1 MEKNEIVNDVKFKQ
15 RCGAYG
21 LNWTNC
27 ELYDDVI
34 LLNTP
39 TEDLYVLFDKNYNTI
54 GVVNWKGSKDDE
66 SIKRL
71 HLSTYCYEYS
81 TYSDI
86 MPFGCEFSYP
96 FENFSLKQI
105 IDLSNRIEIMETHLC
120 QPLLTIINGDS
131 YDRNL
136 QENEEYFQL
145 ASYVK
150 FLGEEIKKYYLLSYQ
165 MQCLGYKFPDVYS
178 YIKNIMKKVNECID
192 FYIER
197 KEIKFSP
204 YILSSIG
211 QNSRE
216 LNMNGILT
224 DVTNVL
230 LKNRGYQIK
239 KGTLFEIEPVQSLE
253 ERKDL
258 SIIAQELLEILKLS
272 DEELRLKE
280 EKRNQELL
288 GDLIEQDGP
297 RLVKK
302 PQPTKKHEN
311 K

>member
-1 MEKNEIVNDVKFKQ
+1 MTKNEIVNDIKFKQ

-21 LNWTNC
+21 LDWSDC

-39 TEDLYVLFDKNYNTI
+39 TKDLYVLFDKNYNTI
-54 GVVNWKGSKDDE
+54 GVFNWEGS
-66 SIKRL
+66 KRL
-71 HLSTYCYEYS
+71 HLKEFSSRYS
-81 TYSDI
+81 
-86 MPFGCEFSYP
+86 EFSYVMPSGYGISYP
-96 FENFSLKQI
+96 FQNFTLKQI
-105 IDLSNRIEIMETHLC
+105 IDLSNRIEIMETRLC

-145 ASYVK
+145 ASYIK
-150 FLGEEIKKYYLLSYQ
+150 FLGEEIKRYFLLSYQ
-165 MQCLGYKFPDVYS
+165 MQCLGYKFPDIYS
-178 YIKNIMKKVNECID
+178 YIKSIMKKVNECID

-197 KEIKFSP
+197 KEILFSP

-211 QNSRE
+211 QNYRE
-216 LNMNGILT
+216 LNMSGILT
-224 DVTNVL
+224 DVTNLL

-239 KGTLFEIEPVQSLE
+239 KGSLSVIEPIQSLE

-258 SIIAQELLEILKLS
+258 SIIAKELLEILKLS
-272 DEELRLKE
+272 DEELKMKE
-280 EKRNQELL
+280 ETRNQELL
-288 GDLIEQDGP
+288 GASTESAAHI
-297 RLVKK
+297 LVKK
-302 PQPTKKHEN
+302 PISPRNQEN